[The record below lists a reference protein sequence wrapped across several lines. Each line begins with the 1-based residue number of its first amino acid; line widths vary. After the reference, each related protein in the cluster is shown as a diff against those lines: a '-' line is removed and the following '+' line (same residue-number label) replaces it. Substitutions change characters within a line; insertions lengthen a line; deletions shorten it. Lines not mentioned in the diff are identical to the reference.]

1 MTYCL
6 DTDTCIFALRDRFP
20 SVKKWFQRFSADHI
34 KIPSIVQAELVLG
47 ALKSSSPKDS
57 LHLVER
63 FLGPFEIIA
72 FGSHEAIVYA
82 KVKADLERNGSLIG
96 PNDLIIAAT
105 AMARQA
111 TLVTHNT
118 KEFSRVNGLLMEDWT
133 E

>member
-1 MTYCL
+1 MIYCL
-6 DTDTCIFALRDRFP
+6 DTDTCIFALRGRFP
-20 SVKKWFQRFSADHI
+20 SLEKWFQKLSVDHI

-57 LHLVER
+57 LHAVEK
-63 FLGPFEIIA
+63 LLEPFEIIA

-82 KVKADLERNGSLIG
+82 KIKADLERNGSLIG
-96 PNDLIIAAT
+96 PNDLIIVAT
-105 AMARQA
+105 TMTRQA

-118 KEFSRVNGLLMEDWT
+118 KEFSRVNGLLVEDWT